1 MRILICEDEKQLADI
16 LVAMLQYNNYSV
28 DVVGDGVSAVDY
40 IETGNYDGVI
50 LDLMMP
56 KLNGIEV
63 LKKIRTAGMSVPV
76 IILSAKSQIEDK
88 IVGLDCGA
96 NDYLAKPFDAGE
108 LLARIR
114 AMTRKATQN
123 NIFLMMGNATLNV
136 ANFELVVADGKIKLP
151 NKEFQILEM
160 LMSRK
165 DAVVSVDKLAE
176 RIWGYENEVDITTIW
191 VYISNL
197 RKKLVALSATV
208 QIKVV
213 RGVGYRMEEI

>member
-88 IVGLDCGA
+88 IAGLDCGA

>member
-197 RKKLVALSATV
+197 RKKLVTLSATV